1 MKLLSKAGA
10 FSLAFLLAFSA
21 PVSVRAES
29 SSSIKSE
36 LEKATEKRDE
46 LARQVASVGSQ
57 LQDTEVML
65 DQTKDQIVEV
75 ESQIQQKQEEL
86 QQKQSVLAERT
97 SANYKAGPTSIIEII
112 LESTSF
118 DELCSNIYYANK
130 VNQADEAAIYDVT
143 NARNDL
149 EQQKNSLSS
158 LKTQQEQLRD
168 NQKSQ
173 SESLKSEQQKQ
184 EDYINS
190 LNADLK
196 AQMKKEDDERIA
208 KEKAA
213 AEAAAAAAAA
223 AAASQNNSGS
233 STSGGGGYK
242 PSGTGSRTD
251 LINAGYSQLGVPYVF
266 GAYSPGVALDC
277 SGFTKYCYSQ
287 IGINLPHSAAAQAA
301 MASSKSLSELQP
313 GDLIFWIGTSPGSLS
328 GSHVAMYI
336 GNNQVI
342 HADGTRVS
350 VGPIWSGWSKAGS
363 IL

>member
-46 LARQVASVGSQ
+46 IARQVASVGSQ

-65 DQTKDQIVEV
+65 EQTKEQIVDV
-75 ESQIQQKQEEL
+75 ESQIQQKQDEL

-118 DELCSNIYYANK
+118 DDLCSNIYYANK

-143 NARNDL
+143 SARNDL
-149 EQQKNSLSS
+149 EEQKNSLSS
-158 LKTQQEQLRD
+158 LKTQQEQLKD
-168 NQKSQ
+168 SQSSQ
-173 SESLKSEQQKQ
+173 SETLKAEQQKQ
-184 EDYINS
+184 EDYVNS
-190 LNADLK
+190 LSADLK
-196 AQMKKEDDERIA
+196 AQMKKEDDERVA

-223 AAASQNNSGS
+223 AAQHNSGS
-233 STSGGGGYK
+233 STSGGGGYT

-277 SGFTKYCYSQ
+277 SGFTKYCYAQ
-287 IGINLPHSAAAQAA
+287 IGITLPHSAAAQAA
-301 MASSKSLSELQP
+301 MAKTKSLSELQP